1 MANDNPFIGLANMFK
16 ENENKTYLGAVLAEV
31 ISPLPNLKLKLLN
44 GAMEIDH
51 EIEGDNIFI
60 ARSITNR
67 IDIDVTFKDFESQKN
82 IHKIKDGIKL
92 AFKKL
97 KATAGKIVHP
107 TPPSQIPPGTPN
119 GPLPPPIT
127 DLDIPNGNYDEITS
141 ELAQKKKG
149 KYKMQTIVTLKVGEK
164 VLVIPNE
171 TEDQWFIVDVLEPLK
186 EVQLNWEYYQ
196 KS

>member
-1 MANDNPFIGLANMFK
+1 MKEENPYTGFANMFK
-16 ENENKTYLGAVLAEV
+16 ENENKTYLGAMLAEV
-31 ISPLPNLKLKLLN
+31 VSPLPNLKLKLLN
-44 GAMEIDH
+44 GAMELDH

-82 IHKIKDGIKL
+82 VHKIKNGIKL
-92 AFKKL
+92 AFKNF
-97 KATAGKIVHP
+97 KALGGKFIHP
-107 TPPSQIPPGTPN
+107 TLQPPTIIEIESPA
-119 GPLPPPIT
+119 
-127 DLDIPNGNYDEITS
+127 GNFDELSS
-141 ELAQKKKG
+141 ELEQKKKG
-149 KYKMQTIVTLKVGEK
+149 KYKMQTLVSLKAGEK

-186 EVQLNWEYYQ
+186 EVQLEWEYYQ